1 MSTFKTLCVA
11 AGLAAVAAAHPV
23 QAQTTKFPFRLNWT
37 ASGEHAPFFVARD
50 KGFYREEG
58 LEVEILDGSGST
70 TVLQLA
76 ANASSPVV
84 YADAATMMRGV
95 SNGMPVRAVGVPLQ
109 QSPHAFIYRADAPRP
124 TKVAEVKGT
133 RIAVTAGDSSMT
145 VFNAFLGKLG
155 LKLEDVQVITVASTA
170 AKDQAVLN
178 KQADALI
185 GFFMDQG
192 VRLEPTTGVKIGY
205 TRLYDLSGVSTLSS
219 AIIANNDWL
228 KDASNQE
235 QLRRFLRASQRGW
248 QYASANRR
256 EAAEIFIKSKPSIPL
271 AIAQGTLDGAMT
283 ITRTERTK
291 ASPIAWSAPEDW
303 KDTQELLVSYAKLK
317 PQPDL
322 NVYFTNG
329 YLSQV
334 PYPPQK

>member
-1 MSTFKTLCVA
+1 MLTKLM
-11 AGLAAVAAAHPV
+11 VAAALAV
-23 QAQTTKFPFRLNWT
+23 TGFAAQAQTAKFPFRLNWT
-37 ASGEHAPFFVARD
+37 ASGEHAPFFVARE
-50 KGFYREEG
+50 KGFYAEEG

-70 TVLQLA
+70 TVLQLI
-76 ANASSPVV
+76 ANGSSPVG

-95 SNGMPVRAVGVPLQ
+95 TNGMPVKAVAVPLQ

-155 LKLEDVQVITVASTA
+155 MKIEDVQVITVASTA

-219 AIIANNDWL
+219 AIIANSDWT
-228 KDASNQE
+228 KDAKNQDL
-235 QLRRFLRASQRGW
+235 LRRFLRASQRGW
-248 QYASANRR
+248 QYSSEHRR
-256 EAAEIFIKSKPSIPL
+256 EAAELFVKAKPTIPL
-271 AIAQGTLDGAMT
+271 NIAHGTLEGAMT

-291 ASPIAWSAPEDW
+291 AAPVAWSAPEDW
-303 KDTQELLVSYAKLK
+303 KDTQELLVNYAKLK

-322 NVYFTNG
+322 NLYFTNG
-329 YLSQV
+329 FLSQA
-334 PYPPQK
+334 PYLPQR